1 MTEKIVLAYS
11 GGLDTSVAI
20 RWLQEQYNAEVA
32 TLTMDLGGNVDLEA
46 ARLRALEIGA
56 VRAEV
61 MDAREEFVN
70 EYVWPALQAGAL
82 YEGVYPLATAL
93 GRPLIA
99 KHLVRIAQEEGASGI
114 AHGCTGKG
122 NDQVRFDVSA
132 AALAPSIRVVA
143 PAREWGMT
151 RDDEIA
157 YAQER
162 NIPLDLNKRSS
173 YSVDENLWGRSIE
186 AGDLEDP
193 WVEPPE
199 EAYAWTVSAGEA
211 PDAPHYV
218 EIRFASGVPV
228 GIDGE
233 ELAGVSLIELL
244 NETAG
249 RHGVGRID
257 HIENRLV
264 GIKSRE
270 IYEAPAGIVLHQA
283 HRALEQ
289 MCLTKEQSPLQG
301 AARAGVRRPGLQ
313 RPVVHGSPPR
323 SGRLRAQHP
332 TPRERHGARAAAQGH
347 RDRRGTSERRV
358 ALPARPRHV
367 RRRRLLRPS
376 GIGWLHQ
383 DFRAAG
389 AHAGAGSRRGLVA
402 SRERRSLRT
411 RRGRDARPQQRC
423 RAQGSAALV
432 SVHGIV
438 ISIMLA
444 TPAFAVMALA
454 SGQLARA
461 DEFTG
466 WEYAVL
472 SVGGIMNF
480 LGGRFSQFL
489 AIQAVGANLTAPVRV
504 LSALFGA
511 LLGVTLLGEHV
522 GLLRGAGI
530 GCSSRLR

>member
-56 VRAEV
+56 IRAEV
-61 MDAREEFVN
+61 MDAREEFVS

-157 YAQER
+157 YARER

-211 PDAPHYV
+211 PAAPHYV

-233 ELAGVSLIELL
+233 ELAGIALIELL

-289 MCLTKEQSPLQG
+289 MCLTKEQSRFKERLAQEYADLVYNG
-301 AARAGVRRPGLQ
+301 LWFTAHRRDLDAYVRSTQ
-313 RPVVHGSPPR
+313 
-323 SGRLRAQHP
+323 
-332 TPRERHGARAAAQGH
+332 
-347 RDRRGTSERRV
+347 
-358 ALPARPRHV
+358 RHV
-367 RRRRLLRPS
+367 NGTVRVRLHKGTATVVGRKS
-376 GIGWLHQ
+376 G
-383 DFRAAG
+383 
-389 AHAGAGSRRGLVA
+389 
-402 SRERRSLRT
+402 ESLYRH
-411 RRGRDARPQQRC
+411 D
-423 RAQGSAALV
+423 
-432 SVHGIV
+432 
-438 ISIMLA
+438 LA
-444 TPAFAVMALA
+444 TYDAGDSYDHQA
-454 SGQLARA
+454 
-461 DEFTG
+461 
-466 WEYAVL
+466 
-472 SVGGIMNF
+472 SVGFIKVFG
-480 LGGRFSQFL
+480 L
-489 AIQAVGANLTAPVRV
+489 PVRTQAQV
-504 LSALFGA
+504 Q
-511 LLGVTLLGEHV
+511 GED
-522 GLLRGAGI
+522 
-530 GCSSRLR
+530 S